1 MPILL
6 RATEIMPFL
15 SFDED
20 SFSWFHSEGI
30 MSVNVDAARAFY
42 KSIAHLLVREEMPGM
57 AFILPYPCAIT
68 TSLPCDHD
76 VLLQ

>member
-1 MPILL
+1 
-6 RATEIMPFL
+6 
-15 SFDED
+15 
-20 SFSWFHSEGI
+20 